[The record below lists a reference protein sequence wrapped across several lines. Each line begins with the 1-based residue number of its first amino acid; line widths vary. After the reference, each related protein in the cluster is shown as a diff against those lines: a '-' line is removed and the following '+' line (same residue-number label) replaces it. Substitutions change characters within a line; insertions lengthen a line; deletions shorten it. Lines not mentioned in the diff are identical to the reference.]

1 MNEILEQL
9 KRYFDN
15 TPRDI
20 IEKEW
25 NLIGESCRDVGPKI
39 DEFLVL
45 LDKNNEFENFKITNL
60 EKYPSSIQS
69 TPNYYSE
76 FFIFAN
82 SYDIVKFNT
91 LNLSWI
97 KLPFL

>member
-45 LDKNNEFENFKITNL
+45 LDRT
-60 EKYPSSIQS
+60 
-69 TPNYYSE
+69 
-76 FFIFAN
+76 
-82 SYDIVKFNT
+82 
-91 LNLSWI
+91 
-97 KLPFL
+97 

>member
-9 KRYFDN
+9 KQYFDN

-25 NLIGESCRDVGPKI
+25 NLIGETCGDVGPKI